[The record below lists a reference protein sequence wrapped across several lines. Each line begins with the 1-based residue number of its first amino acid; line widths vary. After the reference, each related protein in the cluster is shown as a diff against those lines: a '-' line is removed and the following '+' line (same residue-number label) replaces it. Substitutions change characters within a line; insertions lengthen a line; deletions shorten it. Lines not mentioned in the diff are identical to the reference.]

1 MKRTLS
7 IILAI
12 LILATAAAPAL
23 AEGVKIGWY
32 APGTNQYTETVH
44 IGVEAFMADYPD
56 ADVKVIF
63 GDTEQTNM
71 DNNVRALVAD
81 GYNNISTFPCTEGA
95 AGLYSD
101 IASFGVRVAGWG
113 ASTSA
118 QTELLAVA
126 SDVEAAAYTATEEAI
141 KGMGGSGGIL
151 NVLEVLG
158 DTNTLKRRDGV
169 NACIEAY
176 ADQGV
181 TLVQEVGDINNIE
194 EGVTKI
200 SAALSANEG
209 EIDAIVCTGTQTSSA
224 ATQVLYDYY
233 ARNPE
238 ADKIVLVCLDTAD
251 DVMKGIEDGIVYG
264 TIAQNTFAHGYVPCA
279 ALYLMETEGL
289 VPAEDTFLI
298 DSRCVLVTQDNIDTY
313 EDELTEVTQQIVA
326 DLSGTYLVAP

>member
-7 IILAI
+7 IILAAL
-12 LILATAAAPAL
+12 LILATVPAF

-44 IGVEAFMADYPD
+44 LGVEAFMKDYPD

-101 IASFGVRVAGWG
+101 IATFGVRVAGWG

-126 SDVEAAAYTATEEAI
+126 SDVQAAAYTATEEAI

-176 ADQGV
+176 KDKGV
-181 TLVQEVGDINNIE
+181 ELVQEIGDINNIE
-194 EGVTKI
+194 EGVSKI

-209 EIDAIVCTGTQTSSA
+209 KIDAIVCTGTQTSSA

-251 DVMKGIEDGIVYG
+251 DVIKGIEDGVVYG

-298 DSRCVLVTQDNIDTY
+298 DSRCVLVTKDNLDTY
-313 EDELTEVTQQIVA
+313 DAELVEVAQQIVE
-326 DLSGTYLVAP
+326 DLSTVYLTKPE